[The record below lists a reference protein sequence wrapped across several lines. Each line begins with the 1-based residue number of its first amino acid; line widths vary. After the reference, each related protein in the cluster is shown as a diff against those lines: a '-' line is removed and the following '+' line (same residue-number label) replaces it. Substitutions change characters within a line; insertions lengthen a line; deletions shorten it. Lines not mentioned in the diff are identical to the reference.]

1 MVSIGWSPDSGQY
14 IARVILQERGGE
26 ESDCK
31 GGIRWVWWAR
41 VKVRVGRC
49 RFACIHRPTD
59 LVALVNQNEIPAK
72 IDQTNDIPNK
82 YKRWIHDVDYNAD
95 VERE

>member
-1 MVSIGWSPDSGQY
+1 MGMVG
-14 IARVILQERGGE
+14 
-26 ESDCK
+26 
-31 GGIRWVWWAR
+31 
-41 VKVRVGRC
+41 KVMVGRC

-72 IDQTNDIPNK
+72 IDQTDVNIPNK
-82 YKRWIHDVDYNAD
+82 YKRLIHDVDYNAD

>member
-1 MVSIGWSPDSGQY
+1 MQGGHQVGMVG
-14 IARVILQERGGE
+14 
-26 ESDCK
+26 
-31 GGIRWVWWAR
+31 
-41 VKVRVGRC
+41 KVRVGRC

-72 IDQTNDIPNK
+72 IDQTNDKPNK
-82 YKRWIHDVDYNAD
+82 YKRWIGIHDVDYNAD

>member
-31 GGIRWVWWAR
+31 VGHQVGMVGKA
-41 VKVRVGRC
+41 RVGRC

-72 IDQTNDIPNK
+72 IDQTNDKPNK
-82 YKRWIHDVDYNAD
+82 YKRWIGIHNVDYNAD